1 MAPGFPPGTWS
12 DLPPEDVRMIFVPL
26 DTSHEVFKTH
36 FLRPDYLEERGAC
49 TWLELVS
56 RWLRPG
62 GIGHARSWG
71 GGELVDDDCNESPR
85 RPQVSSGDTCPGP
98 TGLSQS
104 FLGAPQTEK
113 VVDWRTVESSGVK
126 NLR

>member
-1 MAPGFPPGTWS
+1 M
-12 DLPPEDVRMIFVPL
+12 MFVPL
-26 DTSHEVFKTH
+26 DTSNEVFKTH
-36 FLRPDYLEERGAC
+36 FLHPDYLEERGAC

-62 GIGHARSWG
+62 RFGHARSWWWG
-71 GGELVDDDCNESPR
+71 NWSMMMVTSHPGDPG
-85 RPQVSSGDTCPGP
+85 SGDMCPGP
-98 TGLSQS
+98 AGLSQS